1 MINKREVNKT
11 DMLLTFPE
19 LFENELVPGTWY
31 YYTNHFVDAG
41 GVAYFKG
48 WRDDNPNGVET
59 IGVNGSNILVRS
71 TGWFNNNTAHS
82 RSAKHYRPATSS
94 EVITA
99 FRVAINKR
107 GFHKSRRVI
116 YENNAYYLTE
126 NINVIEDNIYIVA
139 RLEGS
144 ATEYKNLPVV
154 LDATICD
161 FHITK

>member
-31 YYTNHFVDAG
+31 YYTNHVVDAG

-48 WRDDNPNGVET
+48 WGDDFPNGVET

-71 TGWFNNNTAHS
+71 IGWFNNNTADS
-82 RSAKHYRPATSS
+82 RSAKHYRPATPD
-94 EVITA
+94 EVISA
-99 FRVAINKR
+99 FRDAMKLR
-107 GFHKSRRVI
+107 GFSEGKLVK
-116 YENNAYYLTE
+116 YKNKTYYVTE
-126 NINVIEDNIYIVA
+126 YINVIEDNIYIVA
-139 RLEGS
+139 RLAGS
-144 ATEYKNLPVV
+144 SSKYKDLPVV